1 MEELDI
7 NSILN
12 RNELSKM
19 LKDALTQFDYN
30 KNDDNTN
37 KGIYVYGD
45 TGIGKTRFV
54 NKILKE
60 LNYDVIKYDA
70 SDNRNSAIIENITQK
85 NMGDTNIL
93 SLFTKK
99 KQKIA
104 VLMD

>member
-45 TGIGKTRFV
+45 TGIGKTKFV
-54 NKILKE
+54 STTLSKNLSVKFLHESFGYAFTINTCQFTL
-60 LNYDVIKYDA
+60 VSA
-70 SDNRNSAIIENITQK
+70 SDC
-85 NMGDTNIL
+85 G
-93 SLFTKK
+93 F
-99 KQKIA
+99 
-104 VLMD
+104 